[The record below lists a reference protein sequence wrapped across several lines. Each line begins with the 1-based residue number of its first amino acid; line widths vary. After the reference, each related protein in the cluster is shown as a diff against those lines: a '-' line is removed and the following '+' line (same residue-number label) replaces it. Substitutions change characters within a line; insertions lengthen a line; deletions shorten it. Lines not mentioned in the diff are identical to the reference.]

1 MNGLFD
7 LEILAADR
15 IFYQGKCR
23 SLTVPSTDGSYGIL
37 ANHENA
43 MIAVAIG
50 IASYTTENGEHFE
63 AVFSSGICIV
73 ENNRVTVLVETAER
87 PEEIDRHHAEQDA
100 ADAEEALRNRKNIS
114 DIKRAKA
121 KMARAAQR
129 LRAKDRTEID

>member
-23 SLTVPSTDGSYGIL
+23 SLTVPSTDGSYGVL

-43 MIAVAIG
+43 IIAVAIG
-50 IASYTTENGEHFE
+50 IASCADENGNRFD
-63 AVFSSGICIV
+63 AVLSSGICII

-87 PEEIDRHHAEQDA
+87 PEEIDRHQAEQDA
-100 ADAEEALRNRKNIS
+100 ADAENALRNRRNVS

-121 KMARAAQR
+121 KMARAASR